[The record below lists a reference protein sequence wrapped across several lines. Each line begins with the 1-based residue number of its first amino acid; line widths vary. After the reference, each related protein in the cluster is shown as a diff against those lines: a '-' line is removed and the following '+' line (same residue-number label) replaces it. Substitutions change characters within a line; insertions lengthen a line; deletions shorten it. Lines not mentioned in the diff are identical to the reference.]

1 MANIPNNP
9 TLGDMKQFINN
20 VVNSITTLEVNTT
33 NETLIFNKNIEI
45 STKIVESN

>member
-1 MANIPNNP
+1 MKNIPNNP
-9 TLGDMKQFINN
+9 TLGDMKQFING
-20 VVNSITTLEVNTT
+20 VVNSITTLEVDTA